1 MEGQAEQHLTWWR
14 KNKQLLITVTVVII
28 VLIVAFALAVYK
40 FGWDW
45 IGFNGGY
52 GQITTTSTSQ
62 GTTTAKVKPPG
73 KTLWDLLQLL
83 IVPIVL
89 AVGGFWLNQIQKSRE
104 QRTTQQQAE
113 LERELTSDNQ
123 QENLLQAYI
132 DKMSELLLHEKLREP
147 VFEPVLPSDAW
158 NEAQHIARARTFTV
172 LSKLDARRKRS
183 VIQFLHESDLISK
196 DKCIVHLN
204 ATNLDGLNGADLSGA
219 DLSGL
224 ALAYSDL
231 HRVNLSNANLS
242 QANLCEANLSQ
253 AVLSGANLRN
263 AILSLTHIFTYPSQA
278 NLSQA
283 DLSQADLSGAYL
295 GHVNFRDAILRGTN
309 LSGAVLTDADLTD
322 ANLDMANLKGAK
334 VTQEQLAK
342 AKSLNG
348 ATMPDGSKRP

>member
-1 MEGQAEQHLTWWR
+1 MGAWPRLWWQN
-14 KNKQLLITVTVVII
+14 NKRLLIICSI
-28 VLIVAFALAVYK
+28 VLILIVFALAVWL

-45 IGFNGGY
+45 TGFAPY
-52 GQITTTSTSQ
+52 T
-62 GTTTAKVKPPG
+62 PPTHVSNFQRG
-73 KTLWDLLQLL
+73 KTLWDWMQLL
-83 IVPIVL
+83 IIPFVL
-89 AVGGFWLNQIQKSRE
+89 AVGGYLFNLAVSRNEQKI
-104 QRTTQQQAE
+104 
-113 LERELTSDNQ
+113 TSDNQ
-123 QENLLQAYI
+123 CEAALQAYI
-132 DKMSELLLHEKLREP
+132 GGMSELLLHEKIREP
-147 VFEPVLPSDAW
+147 VFKPVLPSDPR

-183 VIQFLHESDLISK
+183 VIQFLRESDLISK

-204 ATNLDGLNGADLSGA
+204 ATNPDGLNGADLSGA

-242 QANLCEANLSQ
+242 QANLSETDLSE

-263 AILSLTHIFTYPSQA
+263 AILSLTHIFPYPSQA
-278 NLSQA
+278 NLRQA
-283 DLSQADLSGAYL
+283 DLSEADLSGAYL
-295 GHVNFRDAILRGTN
+295 GRVNFRDAILRGTN

-348 ATMPDGSKRP
+348 ATIRGGSKHL